1 MTHQLEANLSAELLQ
16 LLVDPEAGD
25 SRFTAVLRLLLNEAM
40 KIERA
45 AALGAQPYERSQ
57 ERTGY
62 ANGFKP
68 KSLSS

>member
-62 ANGFKP
+62 DNGFKP